1 MTTLEAISQFSEDV
15 EAVLLAFSKMRE
27 ASTDE
32 EWDQFN
38 DHPLLS
44 PLLDCLADLEH
55 TAGIE

>member
-1 MTTLEAISQFSEDV
+1 MTTLEAISQLSSDV

-32 EWDQFN
+32 DWDSFN
-38 DHPLLS
+38 DNPLLS